1 MYKMRVLSQGKY
13 EDRGYS
19 NEESI
24 AYLQLQKPVEINAF
38 LTYNYGM
45 DDDRFPLSFMTEG
58 QGTSGTVDIATVQW
72 TWSTMGR
79 MKFTDFVTYF
89 NAANTKPG
97 LGGAEFEVH
106 FSTHWFIEQYGL
118 IAPDGKTQV
127 RVQKDLGESAYGYGY
142 ILKLTSPNPNAF
154 IDPEMLAKGKYWS
167 MSAPTV
173 SESYSK
179 GNRSNSMGPG
189 KMTSQLEFQRYS
201 KEIAG
206 NLANVITEYEFK
218 TKGGGTSKLWINE
231 EMRQF
236 HLNMRVMNEER
247 LWMAEYNRNA
257 NGEVILKDRDNGKPI
272 PHTSGMLEICRES
285 NYDTYG
291 EYLPLNKIKRTVGDV
306 IDRDTD
312 TGTMD
317 IVLMGGK
324 GFLEDFDEAMKM
336 DAKENGFLTPLG
348 DKEIQGMGGN
358 LEYGAYFR
366 KYKTVDGH
374 TITAKHCSFFDKGTI
389 AEAAKQNGMI
399 HPRSGLPITSHQACF
414 IDFSSYEGHRN
425 VRMVRQKG
433 QIYKA
438 KVIEGMTDIPACWGL
453 PNTNHAA
460 TEVDMARYEVK
471 SSLGLQ
477 VDNSNKM
484 FLLKCVL

>member
-1 MYKMRVLSQGKY
+1 MRVLSQGKY

-24 AYLQLQKPVEINAF
+24 AYLQLQKPVEINSF
-38 LTYNYGM
+38 LTYNYGL

-58 QGTSGTVDIATVQW
+58 QGSSGTVDIATVQW
-72 TWSTMGR
+72 TWNTMGR

-97 LGGAEFEVH
+97 VGGTEFEVH
-106 FSTHWFIEQYGL
+106 FSTHWFIEQYSV
-118 IAPDGKTQV
+118 IAPDGQTIC
-127 RVQKDLGESAYGYGY
+127 RIQKDLGESPYGYGY
-142 ILKLTSPNPNAF
+142 ILKLTTSNPEAF
-154 IDPEMLAKGKYWS
+154 VNPEFLTKGKYWS
-167 MSAPTV
+167 LGAPTV

-179 GNRSNSMGPG
+179 GNRSNTMGPG
-189 KMTSQLEFQRYS
+189 KMTSQLEFHRYS

-218 TKGGGTSKLWINE
+218 GATGGSNKLWINE

-236 HLNMRVMNEER
+236 NLNMRVMNEER
-247 LWMAEYNRNA
+247 LWMSTYNRNQ
-257 NGEVILKDRDNGKPI
+257 NGEVLLKDRDNGKPI
-272 PHTSGMLEICRES
+272 PHTSGMLEIARES

-291 EYLPLNKIKRTVGDV
+291 EFLTLNKIKRTIGDV
-306 IDRDTD
+306 LDRDTD

-317 IVLMGGK
+317 VVLMAGK
-324 GFLEDFDEAMKM
+324 GFLEDFDEAMKV
-336 DAKENGFLTPLG
+336 DAKDNGFLTPLG
-348 DKEIQGMGGN
+348 DKEIQGTGSG

-366 KYKTVDGH
+366 KYHTVDGH
-374 TITAKHCSFFDKGTI
+374 TVTCKHCSFFDKGTI

-399 HPRSGLPITSHQACF
+399 HPRTGYPITSHQAVF
-414 IDFSSYEGHRN
+414 IDFSSYEGQRN

-438 KVIEGMTDIPACWGL
+438 KVIEGMTDIPAAWGL

-460 TEVDMARYEVK
+460 TDIDNARYEIK

-477 VDNSNKM
+477 VNNSTKM
-484 FLLKCVL
+484 FYLKCVL